1 MPDFKLEAPFQPT
14 GDQPQAIAKL
24 LDGLGR
30 GLKFQTLLGATG
42 TGKTMTA
49 ASVIEKLQRPT
60 LVLCHNK
67 TLAAQLYS
75 EFREFFPN
83 NAVEYF
89 VSYFD
94 YYQPEAYL
102 PRSDTY
108 IEKDS
113 SRNDEI
119 DKLRHAAT
127 RALFERRDAIIVASV
142 SCIYGLGAPV
152 DYGATVVRLRKGG
165 RYRRDTVLRQLVDLQ
180 YQRNDAQLSRA
191 RFRVRGDTLE
201 LQPAYD
207 DFIARVQFFGDEVER
222 ITEVDP
228 LTGEMLAER
237 NELSVYPASHYVTP
251 AEKLQAAIV
260 DIDNEMQQRVEELK
274 HKGMELEAERLRQRT
289 TFDLEMMRELGF
301 CSGIENYSRHLAR
314 REAGSRPWTLLD
326 YFPPDWLLIVDE
338 SHMSIPQ
345 VVGMYKNDRTRKEI
359 LVDFGFRLP
368 SALDNRPLTFEEFE
382 GHLNQV
388 IFMSAT
394 PGPYELQRSEKIAEQ
409 LIRPTGIVD
418 PQISIHPTEGQI
430 DDLMDRIRDRVEK
443 GERVLVTTLT
453 KKMAEDL
460 ADYLHEMGVKVS
472 YLHSEV
478 DTLERVQI
486 LRDLRLGVYDVLVG
500 INLLREGIDLPEVT
514 LVAILDADKE
524 GFLRSA
530 WSLIQVSG
538 RAARNIGGEVVMYA
552 DRITESMQVAIDETS
567 RRRTY
572 QEDYNEKH
580 GIVPQT
586 IIKGVRDINDR
597 LRAVAEARGA
607 YDSGGRTRELSQMSR
622 EEIGK
627 LVAQMEAEMR
637 AAAKEL
643 EFERAATLRD
653 EIQQVRMRVLEED
666 ASVVVARA
674 AENAAANAADRA
686 DKQASAKPSER
697 AAAMRSGNRRGRR
710 ALAAGEAGGLE
721 VTSVTVMP
729 ADEEPAANMDGEPD
743 PDALD
748 EGTAADWLPGI
759 RDEHDGDDAGWMAR
773 WLDRQTWDRHVT
785 PNVIKRTGER
795 PARRGR
801 GRFR

>member
-14 GDQPQAIAKL
+14 GDQPNAIAKL
-24 LDGLGR
+24 TDGLGK

-49 ASVIEKLQRPT
+49 ASVIEKHQRPT

-75 EFREFFPN
+75 EFREFFPS

-127 RALFERRDAIIVASV
+127 RALFERRDTIIVASV

-152 DYGATVVRLRKGG
+152 DYGATVVRLREGG
-165 RYRRDTVLRQLVDLQ
+165 RYRRDSVLRQLVDLQ
-180 YQRNDAQLSRA
+180 YQRNDTALSRA

-222 ITEVDP
+222 IVEIDP
-228 LTGEMLAER
+228 LTGEVLAER
-237 NELSVYPASHYVTP
+237 KELNVYPASHYVTP
-251 AEKLQAAIV
+251 AEKLGAAIV
-260 DIDNEMQQRVEELK
+260 DIEKEMEVRVEELK
-274 HKGMELEAERLRQRT
+274 QRGMELEAERLRQRT
-289 TFDLEMMRELGF
+289 MFDLEMMRELGF
-301 CSGIENYSRHLAR
+301 CSGIENYSRHLSR
-314 REAGSRPWTLLD
+314 REPGSRPWTLLD

-338 SHMSIPQ
+338 SHMTIPQ
-345 VVGMYKNDRTRKEI
+345 SVGMYKNDRTRKEI

-382 GHLNQV
+382 AHLNQV

-394 PGPYELQRSEKIAEQ
+394 PGPYELQRSERIAEQ
-409 LIRPTGIVD
+409 LIRPTGIID
-418 PQISIHPTEGQI
+418 PEITIQPTEGQI
-430 DDLMDRIRDRVEK
+430 DDLIDRIRDRVEK

-552 DRITESMQVAIDETS
+552 DRITESMQVAIDETA
-567 RRRTY
+567 RRRKI
-572 QEDYNEKH
+572 QEEYNEKN

-597 LRAVAEARGA
+597 LRAVAEASGA
-607 YDSGGRTRELSQMSR
+607 YEAGWARAGAFPDVARGDLEARRPDGGRDARR
-622 EEIGK
+622 
-627 LVAQMEAEMR
+627 R
-637 AAAKEL
+637 A
-643 EFERAATLRD
+643 RARVRACRD
-653 EIQQVRMRVLEED
+653 
-666 ASVVVARA
+666 VARRDPA
-674 AENAAANAADRA
+674 GSNARPRGGCIGCHRPRGREGRAREARRSNRSRHTDREA
-686 DKQASAKPSER
+686 VGTRGGYALRKPSR
-697 AAAMRSGNRRGRR
+697 PPRRRGRR
-710 ALAAGEAGGLE
+710 GDGLE
-721 VTSVTVMP
+721 VTSVTVLP
-729 ADEEPAANMDGEPD
+729 ADEEPSQNMDGQPD
-743 PDALD
+743 PDLLD

-759 RDEHDGDDAGWMAR
+759 RDEHEGDDAGWMAR
-773 WLDRQTWDRHVT
+773 WLDRQTWDRRVT

-795 PARRGR
+795 PSRR
-801 GRFR
+801 RFR

>member
-1 MPDFKLEAPFQPT
+1 VPDFKLIADFKPT
-14 GDQPQAIAKL
+14 GDQPQAIQKLASGIAK
-24 LDGLGR
+24 GM
-30 GLKFQTLLGATG
+30 KHQTLMGVTG
-42 TGKTMTA
+42 SGKTYA
-49 ASVIEKLQRPT
+49 ISSVIEKVQKPT
-60 LVLCHNK
+60 LVLAHNK

-75 EFREFFPN
+75 EFRDFFPD

-127 RALFERRDAIIVASV
+127 RALFERRDVIIVASV

-152 DYGATVVRLRKGG
+152 DYGATVVRLRQGG
-165 RYRRDTVLRQLVDLQ
+165 RYRRDGVLRQLVDLQ
-180 YQRNDAQLSRA
+180 YQRNDQQLSRA

-207 DFIARVQFFGDEVER
+207 DFLVRVEFFGDEVER
-222 ITEVDP
+222 ITELDP
-228 LTGEMLAER
+228 LTGELLAER
-237 NELSVYPASHYVTP
+237 KELNVYPASHYVTP
-251 AEKLQAAIV
+251 ADKMKVAIV
-260 DIDNEMQQRVEELK
+260 SIEKEMEERVEELNG
-274 HKGMELEAERLRQRT
+274 KGMILEAERLRQRT

-301 CSGIENYSRHLAR
+301 CSGIENYSRHLAG

-326 YFPPDWLLIVDE
+326 YFPPDWLLVVDE
-338 SHMSIPQ
+338 SHMTIPQ
-345 VVGMYKNDRTRKEI
+345 TVGMYKNDRTRKEI

-382 GHLNQV
+382 GHLDQV
-388 IFMSAT
+388 VFMSAT
-394 PGPYELQRSEKIAEQ
+394 PGAYELQRSEQVAQQ

-418 PQISIHPTEGQI
+418 PTVEVRPTEGQI
-430 DDLMDRIRDRVEK
+430 DDLIDRIRERVDR

-486 LRDLRLGVYDVLVG
+486 LRDLRLGIYDVLVG

-538 RAARNIGGEVVMYA
+538 RAARNIGGQVVMYA
-552 DRITESMQVAIDETS
+552 DRITDSMQVAIEETN
-567 RRRTY
+567 RRRTI
-572 QEDYNEKH
+572 QEAYNVDH
-580 GIVPQT
+580 GITPQT
-586 IIKGVRDINDR
+586 IIKEIRDINDR
-597 LRAVAEARGA
+597 LRAVAEAPGA
-607 YDSGGRTRELSQMSR
+607 YGSEGRELTDMSK
-622 EEIGK
+622 EQIALMVGQ
-627 LVAQMEAEMR
+627 LEAEMR
-637 AAAKEL
+637 SAAKQL
-643 EFERAATLRD
+643 EFERAAAIRD
-653 EIQQVRMRVLEED
+653 QIQDIRLRVLEED
-666 ASVVVARA
+666 ASATVLKAAERA
-674 AENAAANAADRA
+674 ATRSEGAASRSARE
-686 DKQASAKPSER
+686 SMAKPSER
-697 AAAMRSGNRRGRR
+697 ISAKSSGDRRARRAIRSGE
-710 ALAAGEAGGLE
+710 AQMEVTEVTVLEAGEEPLAGANGHAE
-721 VTSVTVMP
+721 G
-729 ADEEPAANMDGEPD
+729 DAAP
-743 PDALD
+743 D
-748 EGTAADWLPGI
+748 EGTAGDWLPGI
-759 RDEHDGDDAGWMAR
+759 RDEHEGDDAGWMAR
-773 WLDRQTWDRHVT
+773 WLEKSTWDRRVT
-785 PNVIKRTGER
+785 PNIIKRTGSR
-795 PARRGR
+795 PGRRR
-801 GRFR
+801 H